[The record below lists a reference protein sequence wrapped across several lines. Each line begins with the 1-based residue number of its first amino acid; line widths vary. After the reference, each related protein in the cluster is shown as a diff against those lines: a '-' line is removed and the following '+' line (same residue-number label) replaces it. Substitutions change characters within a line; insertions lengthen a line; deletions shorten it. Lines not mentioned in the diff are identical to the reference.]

1 MKEANMQMLKIH
13 DDYNMNSEKGRIM
26 SVKKKV
32 QWFQE
37 LGWRGG

>member
-1 MKEANMQMLKIH
+1 MKEANMQMLKIQ
-13 DDYNMNSEKGRIM
+13 DNYYM
-26 SVKKKV
+26 SFFTLLIIPQKKF